1 MSTTTIILIVVA
13 LVALWI
19 IFAYNRLITLV
30 NQAKEAWADIAVQL
44 KRRYDLIPNLVETVK
59 GYAAHESSAFENV
72 TKARAAAMGLP
83 AQAGAT
89 SKAQAEN
96 QLSGMLK
103 TLFVV
108 SEAYPDLK
116 ANQNFLQLQKEL
128 GDTEDKIQ
136 ASRRFYNTTVMT
148 LNTAEQS
155 FPGNLIASSF
165 GFKPME
171 LFELG
176 ADEQAA
182 KQPVNVKF

>member
-13 LVALWI
+13 LVI
-19 IFAYNRLITLV
+19 IWAIAAYNRLITLV
-30 NQAKEAWADIAVQL
+30 NQAKEAWADIQVQL

-72 TKARAAAMGLP
+72 TKARAAAMG
-83 AQAGAT
+83 AT
-89 SKAQAEN
+89 GTESKAQAEN
-96 QLSGMLK
+96 MLSGALK
-103 TLFVV
+103 TLFAV

-155 FPGNLIASSF
+155 FPGNLIAGSF
-165 GFKPME
+165 GFKPMD

-182 KQPVNVKF
+182 KEPVKVQF